1 MNRDEKRI
9 VFYAINEIV
18 QRKQANEFRDNSSE
32 MKFKIYLNKETIYK
46 GTITCVGWSSN
57 SEVYSCG

>member
-1 MNRDEKRI
+1 
-9 VFYAINEIV
+9 
-18 QRKQANEFRDNSSE
+18 

-57 SEVYSCG
+57 NEVYSCGFVTFLTLYFFNSEMIFSVMIVKF